1 MISTI
6 IILAILFIK
15 LGLALAWHG
24 ETKEVTYNFYLYLLS
39 TLLCLW
45 LFYNAGLFDKF
56 LN

>member
-6 IILAILFIK
+6 IILAIAFIK

-24 ETKEVTYNFYLYLLS
+24 ETKEVTYNFFLS
-39 TLLCLW
+39 LFNKAIYLW
-45 LFYNAGLFDKF
+45 LLYNAGLFDKF

>member
-6 IILAILFIK
+6 ILLAILFIK

-24 ETKEVTYNFYLYLLS
+24 EEKKVTYNFFL
-39 TLLCLW
+39 TLLGAAFYLW

>member
-24 ETKEVTYNFYLYLLS
+24 EEKKVTYNAFLS
-39 TLLCLW
+39 LFTTAIYLW
-45 LFYNAGLFDKF
+45 LLYNAGLFDKF